1 MVKKR
6 NRITNIAYSYHIFSN
21 NNFDIK
27 GELENFDFVFA
38 QNTAKRYDTMERTK
52 VDGRGPKLAE
62 NQADLAMM
70 DLKRRNQSWD
80 LNQNRLKT
88 SLSDLESQKVNNIT
102 AIDRDRR
109 YLKQKF
115 NSFRNT
121 SGHYNSDNQIG
132 NLYQNDQIRSK
143 QTRKEKRENLEG
155 FSKHD
160 KSRFTSQ
167 TKDIPKLPSVAEKP
181 GRSKSL
187 KSEKFSSNLPA
198 KSDKELQESQDLV
211 LKVLDKSPTAKLAR
225 KDSYA
230 LGLLPQTRIL
240 SKSEQSLNAA
250 WYTNIEEV
258 RSNINKR
265 LSTSMNDLEG
275 AKVNDD
281 DANDDDDD
289 EITPYMH
296 VPPDGLPRT
305 MYMMPSFDDRFKEA
319 MQARYIRKPGT
330 KLDPIEKELDL
341 NEIFNR
347 KS

>member
-1 MVKKR
+1 
-6 NRITNIAYSYHIFSN
+6 
-21 NNFDIK
+21 
-27 GELENFDFVFA
+27 
-38 QNTAKRYDTMERTK
+38 MERVK

-62 NQADLAMM
+62 NQVDLAML
-70 DLKRRNQSWD
+70 DVKRRNQSWD
-80 LNQNRLKT
+80 LSQNRLKT
-88 SLSDLESQKVNNIT
+88 SLSDLENQKINNIT
-102 AIDRDRR
+102 AINRDQR

-121 SGHYNSDNQIG
+121 SGHYKFDSQIG
-132 NLYQNDQIRSK
+132 NLYQNDQHQTRSK
-143 QTRKEKRENLEG
+143 QKGKGTMENLEG
-155 FSKHD
+155 KHD

-167 TKDIPKLPSVAEKP
+167 TKDIPKLPSVTEKP

-187 KSEKFSSNLPA
+187 KSDTFSSNMLP
-198 KSDKELQESQDLV
+198 KDDKELTENQDLV
-211 LKVLDKSPTAKLAR
+211 LKVLHKSPATKLKR

-230 LGLLPQTRIL
+230 LGLLPQTKIL
-240 SKSEQSLNAA
+240 SKSEQCLNSA
-250 WYTNIEEV
+250 WYTNIDEV

-265 LSTSMNDLEG
+265 LSTSMNELEST
-275 AKVNDD
+275 KVGDVDSYDD
-281 DANDDDDD
+281 DDDDDDD

-305 MYMMPSFDDRFKEA
+305 MYMMPSFEDRFKEA

>member
-1 MVKKR
+1 
-6 NRITNIAYSYHIFSN
+6 
-21 NNFDIK
+21 
-27 GELENFDFVFA
+27 
-38 QNTAKRYDTMERTK
+38 MERVK

-62 NQADLAMM
+62 NQVDLAML

-80 LNQNRLKT
+80 LSQNRLKT
-88 SLSDLESQKVNNIT
+88 SLSDLENQKINNIT
-102 AIDRDRR
+102 AINRDQR

-121 SGHYNSDNQIG
+121 SGHYKNDSQIG
-132 NLYQNDQIRSK
+132 NLYQNDQTRSK
-143 QTRKEKRENLEG
+143 KKGKEKMENLEG
-155 FSKHD
+155 KYDD

-167 TKDIPKLPSVAEKP
+167 TKDIPKLPSVIEKP

-187 KSEKFSSNLPA
+187 KGPDAFSSNFPA
-198 KSDKELQESQDLV
+198 KDDKGLTENQDLL
-211 LKVLDKSPTAKLAR
+211 LKVLHKSPATKLKR

-230 LGLLPQTRIL
+230 LGLLPQTKIL

-250 WYTNIEEV
+250 WYTNIDEV

-265 LSTSMNDLEG
+265 LSTSMNELEST
-275 AKVNDD
+275 KVSDVD
-281 DANDDDDD
+281 SDDDDDDND

-305 MYMMPSFDDRFKEA
+305 MFMMPSFEDRFKQA

-341 NEIFNR
+341 NEIFKR
-347 KS
+347 KSWWIHIFFCKKLLVRNSTLLRLPEIKNLQDWEHIS